1 MRLPTLNA
9 VMLLF
14 VLCLSVAPAQG
25 AKIYKWVDPDGTV
38 HYGNSAPGGQAAK
51 EVRPQRS
58 HISDAQAQ
66 ERLKSLTE
74 GSQEQDKNREL
85 VKKGDDE
92 DSATALQRKQ
102 NCEAARKNLKLLE
115 KAGSRVQAK
124 DDKGESFYLTPETR
138 EKKVA
143 ESKSQIKEFCG

>member
-58 HISDAQAQ
+58 NISDAQAQ

-74 GSQEQDKNREL
+74 GSQEQE
-85 VKKGDDE
+85 
-92 DSATALQRKQ
+92 
-102 NCEAARKNLKLLE
+102 
-115 KAGSRVQAK
+115 
-124 DDKGESFYLTPETR
+124 
-138 EKKVA
+138 
-143 ESKSQIKEFCG
+143 